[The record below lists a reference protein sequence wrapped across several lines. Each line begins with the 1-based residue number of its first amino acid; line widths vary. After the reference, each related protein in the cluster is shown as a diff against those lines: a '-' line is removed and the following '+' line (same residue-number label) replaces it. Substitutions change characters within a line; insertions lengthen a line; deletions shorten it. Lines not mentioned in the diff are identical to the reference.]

1 MAHEVARHFL
11 FGGECSAREYIV
23 PMTAV
28 SPTQNR
34 WLWGSSR
41 DLLLGCGAWYLLL
54 FPVLALAGPGIRSL
68 QPLYLAPLLI
78 FLISTP
84 HYGATLVRVYEQRG
98 ERRAYAFFTVWT
110 TLALIALFV
119 WGVQNAAVGT
129 LLFTAYLTWSP
140 WHYTGQ
146 NYGIAVMFMRRRGV
160 DAEAAKRWLHG
171 SFVLSYALT
180 FLVMHQ
186 ADGNPRD
193 LAEGGVHL
201 ARLGIPEWFSGVAIP
216 AVAAAWAVALLVAG
230 RLMLHRGRL
239 RDLLPIALL
248 ALSQALWFTV
258 PDLARYMGSSGGLEV
273 FDFDYRALYFN
284 WVVVAHAVQY
294 LWITSF
300 YARSESGGASSRQY
314 LVKTL
319 LAGNLAWFVP
329 ALIFAPQIFG
339 GAVSEWTVG
348 LLVASLVNLHHFILD
363 GAIWKLRKSK
373 IADILIRARSQA
385 PKFPAAGRLGTGRF
399 AKVVWG
405 SASVLLAVA
414 LAEFAVQ
421 QVAIPSLVER
431 GKYDSVSTLLNGLAW
446 VARDS
451 ATARAQLGNALMGAG
466 RQEDAAR
473 AYARSGDLTPSADT
487 FGVLARIELGL
498 GLEKRALADIERAVE
513 IAPNRL
519 DVLSLAGQIEMKL
532 GHRGRAGSYFRRALG
547 LDPNYEPAQRG
558 LAESDSPSPPDTSF

>member
-1 MAHEVARHFL
+1 
-11 FGGECSAREYIV
+11 
-23 PMTAV
+23 MTAA
-28 SPTQNR
+28 SPTQPR
-34 WLWGSSR
+34 WLWGFSR

-54 FPVLALAGPGIRSL
+54 FPALVFAGPAIRSL

-160 DAEAAKRWLHG
+160 DAEPAKRWLHG
-171 SFVLSYALT
+171 SFVLSYVLT

-186 ADGNPRD
+186 ADGNPRG

-201 ARLGIPEWFSGVAIP
+201 ARLGIPEWFSGIAIP
-216 AVAAAWAVALLVAG
+216 AAAAAWGVALLVAG
-230 RLMLHRGRL
+230 RLMLLRGRL

-300 YARSESGGASSRQY
+300 YARTESGGSSTGRY
-314 LVKTL
+314 LLKTL

-329 ALIFAPQIFG
+329 ALIFAPQLLG
-339 GAVSEWTVG
+339 GEVSEWTVG

-385 PKFPAAGRLGTGRF
+385 PRPRSAVRPGVGRV
-399 AKVVWG
+399 AKIVWG

-414 LAEFAVQ
+414 LAEFAIQ
-421 QVAIPSLVER
+421 QVVIPSLIER
-431 GKYDSVSTLLNGLAW
+431 GNYRSASSLLDGLAW

-466 RQEDAAR
+466 REEDAAR

-487 FGVLARIELGL
+487 FGVLARIEFGL
-498 GLEKRALADIERAVE
+498 GFEKRALANIERAIE
-513 IAPNRL
+513 IAPDRT
-519 DVLSLAGQIEMKL
+519 DVLSLAGEIEMSL
-532 GHRGRAGSYFRRALG
+532 GHRGPARSYFKRALG
-547 LDPNYEPAQRG
+547 LNPNWEPAQRG
-558 LAESDSPSPPDTSF
+558 LAEIDGLGSSDDTSF